1 MDRYKS
7 IEILHKITKC
17 LIKELSLKSLLPLIA
32 KELKQVVHFD
42 RISIAIYHE
51 QTNFFELHAITTENV
66 PRLVF
71 KGSFPR
77 NGSRANMC
85 LTKQKNIYFPDLRG
99 KTEFLE
105 TDYLIEE
112 GYLSG
117 LSLPLMRGPHC
128 YGTLNFNVKKINPFN
143 SENLSFLQ
151 SVSESISIAVI
162 NVLAFKELEENRKKL
177 MLQNQYLLKESKGGD
192 IPAKFIGKSRA
203 FREVIAQIES
213 VAPTDTTVLLTG
225 ETGTGKELAA
235 ELVHEKS
242 PRSNKPIVKVNTA
255 ALPDALME
263 SELFGYERGAFTGA
277 INRKVGRFEVADG
290 GTLFLDEISEISCG
304 LQSKL
309 LRALQDQKITRLGS
323 NTSKPVDCRI
333 IVATNRNLED
343 EVKNGKFRKDLFFR
357 LNVFPIE
364 LPPLRVRIDDLP
376 MLAKYF
382 VKQCSL
388 KLGKEF
394 RDITKTSID
403 LMSPYSWPGNVR
415 ELKNVIERAC
425 ILTPNGQPV
434 TISPKMLAF
443 QSMET
448 ETELK
453 PLEQVER
460 EHIIRA
466 LRFTGGKIH
475 GKGGTSELLGVHS
488 STLRGRLRKLGIS
501 IEKSPQQKMKNR

>member
-1 MDRYKS
+1 MDHYKS
-7 IEILHKITKC
+7 LEILHNITKC
-17 LIKELSLKSLLPLIA
+17 FIKELSLKSLLPLIA

-51 QTNFFELHAITTENV
+51 KIDSFELHAITTENTS
-66 PRLVF
+66 RLVF

-77 NGSRANMC
+77 NGSRANIC
-85 LTKQKNIYFPDLRG
+85 LAKQKPIYFPDLMG
-99 KTEFLE
+99 KKEFVE
-105 TDYLIEE
+105 TSYLIEE

-117 LSLPLMRGPHC
+117 LCLPLMSGNHC

-143 SENLSFLQ
+143 SEDLSFLQ

-162 NVLAFKELEENRKKL
+162 NVLAFKELKENRKKL

-192 IPAKFIGKSRA
+192 IPAKFIGQSRA
-203 FREVIAQIES
+203 IREVTAQIES
-213 VAPTDTTVLLTG
+213 VAPTNTTVLLTG

-255 ALPDALME
+255 ALPDSLME

-290 GTLFLDEISEISCG
+290 GTLFLDEISEISYN

-309 LRALQDQKITRLGS
+309 LRALQDQKIIRLGS
-323 NTSKPVDCRI
+323 NIFKPVDCRI

-343 EVKNGKFRKDLFFR
+343 EVKKGGFRKDLFFR

-364 LPPLRVRIDDLP
+364 LPPLRARIDDLP
-376 MLAKYF
+376 MLAEHF
-382 VKQCSL
+382 VQQCSL

-394 RDITKTSID
+394 RGITKTSID
-403 LMSPYSWPGNVR
+403 LASSYSWPGNVR
-415 ELKNVIERAC
+415 EFKNVIERAC
-425 ILTPNGQPV
+425 ILTPTGQPV
-434 TISPKMLAF
+434 AISSKMLTF
-443 QSMET
+443 QSLET
-448 ETELK
+448 ETEVK

-475 GKGGTSELLGVHS
+475 GKGGASELLGVHP
-488 STLRGRLRKLGIS
+488 STLRGRLRKLSIS
-501 IEKSPQQKMKNR
+501 IEKSPQ